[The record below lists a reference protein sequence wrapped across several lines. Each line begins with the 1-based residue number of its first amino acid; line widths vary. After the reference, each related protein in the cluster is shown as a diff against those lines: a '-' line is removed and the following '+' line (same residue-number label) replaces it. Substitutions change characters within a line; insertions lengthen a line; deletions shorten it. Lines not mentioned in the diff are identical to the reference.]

1 MQYLLKG
8 RVLLS
13 ELEAVRKE
21 IEEIDREI
29 LSLIDKRVNL
39 AERVLESKRING
51 TSINDRKQNEVVINR
66 ALNTATELNLDV
78 GSIKEIF
85 EILIRMSIERQN
97 ELSGKGSLP

>member
-1 MQYLLKG
+1 M
-8 RVLLS
+8 S

-29 LSLIDKRVNL
+29 LALIDRRVNL

-51 TSINDRKQNEVVINR
+51 TSINDHRQNEVVITR
-66 ALNTATELNLDV
+66 ALNAATELNLDP
-78 GSIKEIF
+78 GSIKAIF

>member
-1 MQYLLKG
+1 M
-8 RVLLS
+8 S

-29 LSLIDKRVNL
+29 LFLIDRRVNL
-39 AERVLESKRING
+39 AEKVLESKRING

-66 ALNTATELNLDV
+66 ALNIATELNLDL
-78 GSIKEIF
+78 GSVKEIY

>member
-1 MQYLLKG
+1 
-8 RVLLS
+8 LS
-13 ELEAVRKE
+13 ELEDVRRE

-29 LSLIDKRVNL
+29 LALIDIRVNL

-51 TSINDRKQNEVVINR
+51 TSINDQKQNEVVISR
-66 ALNTATELNLDV
+66 ALNAATELNLDL
-78 GSIKEIF
+78 GSIKAIF

>member
-1 MQYLLKG
+1 
-8 RVLLS
+8 LS
-13 ELEAVRKE
+13 ELEDVRRE

-29 LSLIDKRVNL
+29 LALIDRRVNM

-51 TSINDRKQNEVVINR
+51 TSINDQKQNEVVINR
-66 ALNTATELNLDV
+66 ALNAATELNLDL
-78 GSIKEIF
+78 GSIKAIF

>member
-1 MQYLLKG
+1 MRYPLQG
-8 RVLLS
+8 GVLLS
-13 ELEAVRKE
+13 ELETVRKE

-29 LSLIDKRVNL
+29 LSLIDRRVNL
-39 AERVLESKRING
+39 AEKVLESKRING

-66 ALNTATELNLDV
+66 ALNAATELNLDL
-78 GSIKEIF
+78 GSVKEIF

>member
-1 MQYLLKG
+1 M
-8 RVLLS
+8 S

-29 LSLIDKRVNL
+29 LALINKRVNL
-39 AERVLESKRING
+39 AEKVLESKRING
-51 TSINDRKQNEVVINR
+51 TSINDHRQNEVVINR
-66 ALNTATELNLDV
+66 ALNTATELNLDL
-78 GSIKEIF
+78 GSIKAIF

>member
-1 MQYLLKG
+1 M
-8 RVLLS
+8 S

-29 LSLIDKRVNL
+29 LSLIDKRVDL
-39 AERVLESKRING
+39 AEKVLESKRING

-78 GSIKEIF
+78 GSVKEIF

>member
-1 MQYLLKG
+1 M
-8 RVLLS
+8 S

-29 LSLIDKRVNL
+29 LSLINKRVNL
-39 AERVLESKRING
+39 AEKVLESKRING
-51 TSINDRKQNEVVINR
+51 ISINDHKQNEVVINR
-66 ALNTATELNLDV
+66 ALNAAIELNLDV

>member
-1 MQYLLKG
+1 M
-8 RVLLS
+8 S
-13 ELEAVRKE
+13 ELEVVRKE

-39 AERVLESKRING
+39 AEKVLESKRING

>member
-1 MQYLLKG
+1 M
-8 RVLLS
+8 S

-29 LSLIDKRVNL
+29 LALIDRRVNL
-39 AERVLESKRING
+39 AEKVLESKRLNG
-51 TSINDRKQNEVVINR
+51 TSINDQRQNEVVISR
-66 ALNTATELNLDV
+66 ALNAATELNLDL
-78 GSIKEIF
+78 GSIKAIF

>member
-1 MQYLLKG
+1 M
-8 RVLLS
+8 S

>member
-1 MQYLLKG
+1 M
-8 RVLLS
+8 S

-29 LSLIDKRVNL
+29 LSLIDRRVNL
-39 AERVLESKRING
+39 AERILESKRING

-66 ALNTATELNLDV
+66 ALNAATELNLDL